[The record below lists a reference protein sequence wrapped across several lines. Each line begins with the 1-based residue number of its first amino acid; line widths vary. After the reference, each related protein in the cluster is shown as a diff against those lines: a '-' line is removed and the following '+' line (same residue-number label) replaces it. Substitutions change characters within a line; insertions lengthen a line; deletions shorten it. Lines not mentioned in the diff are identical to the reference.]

1 MKRILCLATML
12 TLVACTTPD
21 TRIVKLAAGV
31 KVQMADG
38 TPLEVGEVG
47 HAAPVYH
54 DFDGDG
60 VPDLV
65 VGEYEDGAL
74 RIFRNYGSA
83 TEPVFRDFEF
93 FHAGGK
99 KASVPP
105 D

>member
-1 MKRILCLATML
+1 MKRVLCGITLLML
-12 TLVACTTPD
+12 VVPVAEAQ
-21 TRIVKLAAGV
+21 VVQLAAGV
-31 KVQMADG
+31 KVTMADVS
-38 TPLEVGEVG
+38 PLEVGEVG

-65 VGEYEDGAL
+65 VGEFEDGAC

-83 TEPVFRDFEF
+83 TRPIFRDFEF
-93 FHAGGK
+93 FHAGGR
-99 KASVPP
+99 KATVPP

>member
-1 MKRILCLATML
+1 MKQVVCLAVAL
-12 TLVACTTPD
+12 TLLSCTAPEA
-21 TRIVKLAAGV
+21 RVVNLAQGV
-31 KVQMADG
+31 KVLLADG
-38 TPLEVGEVG
+38 TPLEVGEDG

-65 VGEYEDGAL
+65 VGEYQDGAC
-74 RIFRNYGSA
+74 RIYRNHG
-83 TEPVFRDFEF
+83 TETRPEFRDFEF
-93 FHAGGK
+93 LQAGGR